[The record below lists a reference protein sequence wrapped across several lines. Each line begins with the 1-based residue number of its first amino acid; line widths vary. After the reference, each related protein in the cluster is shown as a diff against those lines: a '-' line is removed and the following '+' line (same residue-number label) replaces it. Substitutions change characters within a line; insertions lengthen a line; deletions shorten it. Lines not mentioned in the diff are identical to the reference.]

1 MIIPTVIEQKNNTER
16 AYDLYSCLLKERI
29 IMLTGE
35 IDDQTASI
43 ICAQLLYLDS
53 LSHEDIQLYIQSPG
67 GSVSAGLAIYDTMQT
82 IHSDVSTI
90 AMGLAASMAAIL
102 LSSGTTGKRYALR
115 NAEVMIHQP
124 LGGFQGQAK
133 DIEIEA
139 KHILKYKKQL
149 NEILAEHCNQNIESI
164 MILTDRNT
172 YMSASE
178 AVAFGLIDDIIQ
190 PKNQEE

>member
-1 MIIPTVIEQKNNTER
+1 
-16 AYDLYSCLLKERI
+16 
-29 IMLTGE
+29 MLTGE
-35 IDDQTASI
+35 INDSLASV

-53 LSHEDIQLYIQSPG
+53 LSHDDIQLYIQSPG

-90 AMGLAASMAAIL
+90 AMGIAASMAAVL
-102 LSSGTTGKRYALR
+102 LSAGTHKKRYALR

-149 NEILAEHCNQNIESI
+149 NEILATHCHQNIESI
-164 MILTDRNT
+164 LILTDRNT

-178 AVAFGLIDDIIQ
+178 AVAFGLIDSVIL
-190 PKNQEE
+190 PKIVE

>member
-1 MIIPTVIEQKNNTER
+1 MIIPTVIERSNNIER

-35 IDDQTASI
+35 IDDNAASI
-43 ICAQLLYLDS
+43 LCAQLLYLDS
-53 LSHEDIQLYIQSPG
+53 LSHEDIQFYIQSPG
-67 GSVSAGLAIYDTMQT
+67 GSVSAGLAIYDTIQT
-82 IHSDVSTI
+82 ISSDVSTI
-90 AMGLAASMAAIL
+90 AMGLAASMAAVL
-102 LSSGTTGKRYALR
+102 LSAGAFGKRYALP
-115 NAEVMIHQP
+115 NAEIMIHQP

-149 NEILAEHCNQNIESI
+149 NEILAQHCHQNIESI
-164 MILTDRNT
+164 LILTDRNT

-178 AVAFGLIDDIIQ
+178 AVAFGLIDDVIHSKKQ
-190 PKNQEE
+190 N